1 MTDKELYKLCR
12 EYGAKARKWKNKF
25 VSLLPEVARRE
36 LHKKHGFATV
46 TEFAAKVGGVSRVV
60 VENIFQVEKYIADK
74 PALKNLIPKVGIN
87 KVRVVATL
95 ATQENQED
103 LAKKVK
109 TMSKGALELFA
120 QEQRAEKI
128 HPGMK
133 RTTVSF
139 SLDKDVEFK
148 LRKFKNNMGGAVEWN
163 DVIKKLL
170 EKAADLPKK
179 VRKVRK
185 VRPPGKITRY
195 VSASIRRKLPKKCQ
209 YPGCN
214 KPAEVVH
221 HPERFSLRPNHNN
234 LKPLCKVHHEFVHS
248 GFEPKEWNPKTHLSI
263 ERKFLQARLL

>member
-1 MTDKELYKLCR
+1 MTDKELYKLCQ

-25 VSLLPEVARRE
+25 VALLPEVARRK

-60 VENIFQVEKYIADK
+60 VENMFQVEKHIADK
-74 PALKNLIPKVGIN
+74 PALKKLIPKVGLN

-133 RTTVSF
+133 RSTVSF
-139 SLDKDVEFK
+139 SLDEDVEFK
-148 LRKFKNNMGGAVEWN
+148 LRKFKNDMGNGMMYLRYYY
-163 DVIKKLL
+163 KK
-170 EKAADLPKK
+170 
-179 VRKVRK
+179 
-185 VRPPGKITRY
+185 
-195 VSASIRRKLPKKCQ
+195 RR
-209 YPGCN
+209 
-214 KPAEVVH
+214 
-221 HPERFSLRPNHNN
+221 
-234 LKPLCKVHHEFVHS
+234 
-248 GFEPKEWNPKTHLSI
+248 NP
-263 ERKFLQARLL
+263 